1 MGSLFPAFVGRI
13 CTHIH
18 CCYGSVYSL
27 SLHYSFS
34 PCSLRISRAVDAMI
48 KTFPPKPASPEV
60 QISLREVHLAAKRL
74 QAQCQESGHSDLAF
88 HTRHIMN
95 SAYDVAKASRHLV
108 ICAEQEQKGER

>member
-1 MGSLFPAFVGRI
+1 MSTGAMVTVFLGNYCPPP
-13 CTHIH
+13 
-18 CCYGSVYSL
+18 SL
-27 SLHYSFS
+27 S
-34 PCSLRISRAVDAMI
+34 
-48 KTFPPKPASPEV
+48 PPLPQKPASPEV